1 MNGIFL
7 NTKKIDSL
15 KLTRLDLGQMIGIG
29 AMSATNQD
37 YFVFDLLKTVVKEEK
52 VGLNLSFL
60 YNIHE
65 LNYYLTTA
73 GYQ

>member
-29 AMSATNQD
+29 AMSPTNQD

-52 VGLNLSFL
+52 VGLHLSSL
-60 YNIHE
+60 HNIHE
-65 LNYYLTTA
+65 LDYYLTTA